1 MTEKKDTNRARLER
15 VENAMITLNREMGV
29 VQGELKWI
37 KWLMGASTA
46 VLFSQLIINVLH
58 HI

>member
-1 MTEKKDTNRARLER
+1 MTPDKDTNKARLER
-15 VENAMITLNREMGV
+15 VEDALITLNREMGI

-46 VLFSQLIINVLH
+46 VVFGQLLLNLFGG
-58 HI
+58 